1 MGTVT
6 IGVSIA
12 VPEPHGSKLQQ
23 LRAGFGDAAAH
34 GIPTHVTLL
43 PPTEVDGAALP
54 AVEAHLAEVA
64 ARGRPFPMRLSGTG
78 TFRPLSPVVFVQV
91 VEGAAACS
99 WLQKRVRDASGP
111 VPRELQFPYHPHV
124 TVAHGIDEAAMD
136 RAYEELSDYEA
147 QWPCTGFA
155 LYEQGADTVWRKLR
169 EFPFGSATVPPQ
181 AGRVESGS
189 LPTR

>member
-54 AVEAHLAEVA
+54 AV
-64 ARGRPFPMRLSGTG
+64 
-78 TFRPLSPVVFVQV
+78 QV

-124 TVAHGIDEAAMD
+124 TVAHGIEEAAMD

-155 LYEQGADTVWRKLR
+155 LYEQGADAVWRKLR

-181 AGRVESGS
+181 AGRVETGS